1 MVQQLRALID
11 FVKDLYL
18 VSKHPHRSFFPAN
31 IIPVPGDLMLSLL
44 IFEGT
49 SRAHTELT

>member
-18 VSKHPHRSFFPAN
+18 VSKHPHRASRQT
-31 IIPVPGDLMLSLL
+31 IPVPGDLMLSLL